1 MNKIEYCLNVARR
14 SVASAKAFK
23 ELRDKAKME
32 YHIKKA
38 EVYTGAAYKLVY
50 GVTESIDFSRPR

>member
-14 SVASAKAFK
+14 SVASAIVFK
-23 ELRDKAKME
+23 VLGDRAKME

-38 EVYTGAAYKLVY
+38 EIYTGAAYKLVY
-50 GVTESIDFSRPR
+50 GVTESINFSRPR